1 MQGSWRTN
9 LQRSSER
16 DFRRGDWLWLLV
28 PYLGI
33 VLIALMLGFVV
44 LVYQSTDERLSLLR
58 TVSASL
64 FSLPVIYGAYRY
76 GWKGG
81 ILTALASAAAI
92 LPYSLLHDSPSQ
104 QTALAGELGILFI
117 VGAVTGLAISAEK
130 RQDERYR
137 RERERYR
144 RTAEDLDE
152 AMRSLRAHMEEIE
165 KDKRN
170 LEQAYLDVIKSFI
183 VTLEAR
189 DPYTR
194 GHAERVREFARA
206 ICRQMGL
213 DRKETRTIELAAV
226 LHDLGKIAIPDQI
239 LLKPGPLTPAEW
251 AQMRRHP
258 TKSAEIVQF
267 LGFLRDTVP
276 IIAAHQE
283 RYDGHGY
290 PSGLMGEEIPLGARI
305 LAVADSYDAMTSS
318 RPYRQA
324 MGDREACQV
333 LSAGAGT
340 YWDPVVVQALLTSL
354 SREQQYWSARV

>member
-9 LQRSSER
+9 LQHSGEG
-16 DFRRGDWLWLLV
+16 DLRRGDPLWMLV
-28 PYLGI
+28 PYLGL
-33 VLIALMLGFVV
+33 VLIGLMLGLVV
-44 LVYQSTDERLSLLR
+44 LIYQSADERLVLFRSA
-58 TVSASL
+58 SASL
-64 FSLPVIYGAYRY
+64 FSLPVIYAAYRY
-76 GWKGG
+76 GAKGG
-81 ILTALASAAAI
+81 VLTALACGLAV
-92 LPYSLLHDSPSQ
+92 LPHSLLNDSPAQ
-104 QTALAGELGILFI
+104 QMSLLGQIGILLI
-117 VGAVTGLAISAEK
+117 VGAVTGLAMSSE
-130 RQDERYR
+130 RRTEERYR

-144 RTAEDLDE
+144 RTAEELDE
-152 AMRSLRAHMEEIE
+152 AVQSLRAHMQALE
-165 KDKRN
+165 KDKRD

-258 TKSAEIVQF
+258 AKSAEIVQF
-267 LGFLRDTVP
+267 LGFLRETIP
-276 IIAAHQE
+276 IIQAHQE

-290 PSGLMGEEIPLGARI
+290 PAGLVGEEIPLGARI

-324 MGDREACQV
+324 MGDREAIQI
-333 LSAGAGT
+333 LSSGAGKH
-340 YWDPVVVQALLTSL
+340 WDPVVVQALLATL